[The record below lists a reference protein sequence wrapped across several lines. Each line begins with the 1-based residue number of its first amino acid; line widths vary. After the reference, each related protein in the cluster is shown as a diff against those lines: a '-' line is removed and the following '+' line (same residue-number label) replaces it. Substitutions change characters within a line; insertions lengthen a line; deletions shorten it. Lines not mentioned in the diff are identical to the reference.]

1 MPKMTKKK
9 NYRHRVKQEQA
20 EKKKKKKYSK
30 TIIDKQKINE
40 IFFF

>member
-9 NYRHRVKQEQA
+9 KITGTELNKN
-20 EKKKKKKYSK
+20 KLKKKKKYSK

-40 IFFF
+40 VFF